1 MKLLGL
7 EIDNW
12 LNFNLHRSKLCC
24 KTAMLLSV
32 ICRLAKDMNNNK
44 KTAVVNNFV
53 YSSFNYCSFAWNFC
67 SWLVFVENREK
78 RYRRLVLDDH
88 EKIIKT

>member
-1 MKLLGL
+1 
-7 EIDNW
+7 
-12 LNFNLHRSKLCC
+12 
-24 KTAMLLSV
+24 MLLSV

-44 KTAVVNNFV
+44 KIAVVNNFV
-53 YSSFNYCSFAWNFC
+53 YSSFNYCSFAWDFC

-78 RYRRLVLDDH
+78 RYLRLVLDDH